1 MKSVDSIIVSFDSEN
16 TVMLVGRKAPK
27 KDVEVINAFQGEEA
41 RELYRKLTEKRE
53 SIG

>member
-16 TVMLVGRKAPK
+16 TVMLVGRKVQK

-41 RELYRKLTEKRE
+41 RELYRRLITVKEK
-53 SIG
+53 S

>member
-16 TVMLVGRKAPK
+16 TVILVGRKVQK

>member
-16 TVMLVGRKAPK
+16 TVMLVGRKVPK

-41 RELYRKLTEKRE
+41 RELYRKLTEKSE
-53 SIG
+53 SNG